1 MVCSNRRSIKSW
13 SDALKVLIAH
23 IKGARNQVTPAICQV
38 SVIDLLHALK
48 GNAGVL
54 ARSDVGHEVVT
65 VALNTQQVQNVLR
78 CNGVSARFTHLL
90 NNAGLRVADVQEAVS
105 KDVLRN
111 CLTKSHKHC
120 RPNDTVEADDIL
132 TNNVHLSWPET
143 LSHGSSLWTI
153 ITVANSGVVVKKS
166 IKPDVGYVRLIKRN
180 WNTPVKT
187 GTGYRNILE
196 ARLNKAANLIGAEVW
211 LNEIWVLSIELKQ
224 FILECRELEEPRLL
238 RDTLKLTMAIWAEVG
253 ALATSLFICLL
264 YLGLGEE
271 GFLVDAV
278 PTIVR
283 SLIDKASLTH
293 ALPQILD
300 SFYVALIGSTDEVI
314 I

>member
-1 MVCSNRRSIKSW
+1 M
-13 SDALKVLIAH
+13 
-23 IKGARNQVTPAICQV
+23 
-38 SVIDLLHALK
+38 
-48 GNAGVL
+48 
-54 ARSDVGHEVVT
+54 
-65 VALNTQQVQNVLR
+65 
-78 CNGVSARFTHLL
+78 
-90 NNAGLRVADVQEAVS
+90 
-105 KDVLRN
+105 LRN

-120 RPNDTVEADDIL
+120 RPNDAVEANDVLAD
-132 TNNVHLSWPET
+132 NVHLSWPET
-143 LSHGSSLWTI
+143 LSHSSSLWTV

-180 WNTPVKT
+180 WNTPVKA
-187 GTGYRNILE
+187 GAGYRNILE
-196 ARLNKAANLIGAEVW
+196 ARLNKTADLVCTEIW

-238 RDTLKLTMAIWAEVG
+238 RDTLKLTMAIWAEVR

-264 YLGLGEE
+264 YLSLGEE
-271 GFLVDAV
+271 GLLVNAI

-283 SLIDKASLTH
+283 SLIDEASLTH

-300 SFYVALIGSTDEVI
+300 SFYVALIGSTDKVI